1 MGILLWKHFLNTKM
15 SENVKLPKSISE
27 LQKLVLEK
35 KTSIVELVDSYLGI
49 IGASNNDLNAFIT
62 VTDDYAYAKAKSLDS
77 LVNKSSMTDK
87 PLFGVVVS
95 VKDLYLTKGL
105 RTTAGSKVLESY
117 IPQYSA
123 TVVGKLEEAGAVI
136 IGKTNLDAWGH
147 GSSGENSDF
156 GPTKNPWN
164 KNFVPGGSSSGSAV
178 SVAAGMSLISTGTDT
193 GGSIRLPASFTGV
206 YGLKPTYGSV
216 SRYGVIAMSSSLDSI
231 GHFATNVSDLEKV
244 FKVTRGVDGYD
255 ANLSTG
261 KFNSSKKNTYR
272 IGIPREYFVQ
282 GLDTQVRERIEDV
295 IGQLS
300 SLGFE
305 FEEVSLPHTQY
316 AIAVY
321 YIIMPAEVSSNLA
334 RFDGVRYG
342 SKRSAFN
349 AEAKRRIM
357 LGSHVL
363 SAGYY
368 DAYYLKAMKV
378 RSLIVQDF
386 DKVFKKVD
394 ALITPVSPTPPFRLG
409 EKMKDP
415 LQMYLSDILT
425 VGPSLAGLPA
435 ISVPCGFTQDN
446 LPIGF
451 QLIGQ
456 RFSESVLF
464 DISGEYET
472 SLNWKFKSPTL

>member
-1 MGILLWKHFLNTKM
+1 M
-15 SENVKLPKSISE
+15 SKDLKIPNSIEE
-27 LQKLVLEK
+27 LQKMILERSV
-35 KTSIVELVDSYLGI
+35 SIVELVDSYLEVI
-49 IGASNNDLNAFIT
+49 NFYNKDLNAFIT
-62 VTDDYAYAKAKSLDS
+62 VTDDYAYSRAKILDS
-77 LVNKSSMTDK
+77 LVDKSILIDK
-87 PLFGVVVS
+87 PLLGVVVS

-105 RTTAGSKVLESY
+105 RTTAGSKLLESY
-117 IPQYSA
+117 VPQYSA
-123 TVVGKLEEAGAVI
+123 TVVTKLEEAGAII

-164 KNFVPGGSSSGSAV
+164 KAYVPGGSSSGSAV

-216 SRYGVIAMSSSLDSI
+216 SRYGVIAMSSSLDSM
-231 GHFATNVSDLEKV
+231 GHFARNVSDLEKV
-244 FKVTRGVDGYD
+244 FEVTSGVDGYD
-255 ANLSTG
+255 ANLSIQTKRTKIG
-261 KFNSSKKNTYR
+261 KKKTYR
-272 IGIPREYFVQ
+272 IGVPREYFTK
-282 GLDTQVRERIEDV
+282 GLDRQVREKIDGV
-295 IGQLS
+295 IDRLS
-300 SLGFE
+300 GSGFE

-316 AIAVY
+316 AIAAY

-334 RFDGVRYG
+334 RFDGVRFG
-342 SKRSAFN
+342 HDRSTFG

-378 RSLIVQDF
+378 RSLIVKDF
-386 DKVFKKVD
+386 DKVFEKVD
-394 ALITPVSPTPPFRLG
+394 ALITPVSPTPPFRFG
-409 EKMKDP
+409 EKVSDP
-415 LQMYLSDILT
+415 LQMYLSDVLT

-435 ISVPCGFTQDN
+435 ISVPCGFTLDN

-456 RFSESVLF
+456 RFSESLLF
-464 DISGEYET
+464 DISSEYET
-472 SLNWKFKSPTL
+472 RLNWKFKSPTL